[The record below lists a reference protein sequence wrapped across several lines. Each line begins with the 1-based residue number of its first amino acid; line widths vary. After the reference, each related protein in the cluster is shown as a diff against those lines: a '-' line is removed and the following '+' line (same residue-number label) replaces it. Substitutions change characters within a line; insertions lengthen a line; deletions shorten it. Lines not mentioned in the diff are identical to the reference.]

1 MTPGPTD
8 GTTTIDST
16 TRKSPAMSDTT
27 PAGATAL
34 GAPRYRSV
42 VRPMKPLVVVGAL
55 VSTAGVVSGLLAA
68 SLGGWSILVGTFLLL
83 LFGGLGWLIARG
95 PVTVT
100 VTDSAVRVTYPLA
113 GRTVPMADVTD
124 VGVGDHVD
132 GVGYGWGVRW
142 EGRGKWAYRVGGP
155 MATVVHRGGR
165 LGVSVTDPH
174 EFVEAVVE
182 ARGKL
187 A

>member
-1 MTPGPTD
+1 
-8 GTTTIDST
+8 
-16 TRKSPAMSDTT
+16 MSDAT
-27 PAGATAL
+27 PADATAL

-55 VSTAGVVSGLLAA
+55 IATVGVVCALSIA
-68 SLGGWSILVGTFLLL
+68 SLGGWSVLVGLLTL
-83 LFGGLGWLIARG
+83 LVLGGLGWLVARG
-95 PVTVT
+95 PVIVT
-100 VTDSAVRVTYPLA
+100 VTDAAVRVTYPLA
-113 GRTVPMADVTD
+113 AKTVPMSDVTD

-155 MATVVHRGGR
+155 MATLVHRGGR
-165 LGVSVTDPH
+165 LGVSVADPH

>member
-1 MTPGPTD
+1 MPQP
-8 GTTTIDST
+8 S
-16 TRKSPAMSDTT
+16 AQ
-27 PAGATAL
+27 

-42 VRPMKPLVVVGAL
+42 VRPSTPLVVVGAL
-55 VSTAGVVSGLLAA
+55 VAIVGVICGLAVAA
-68 SLGGWSILVGTFLLL
+68 LGGWSIALGLVLLVAL
-83 LFGGLGWLIARG
+83 VALGWLVARG

-100 VTDSAVRVTYPLA
+100 VTDRAIQVGYTFAPRRIRMS
-113 GRTVPMADVTD
+113 DVTD
-124 VGVGDHVD
+124 VGAGDHVN

-165 LGVSVTDPH
+165 LGVSVQDPH
-174 EFVEAVVE
+174 EFVEAVVA
-182 ARGKL
+182 ARSDV